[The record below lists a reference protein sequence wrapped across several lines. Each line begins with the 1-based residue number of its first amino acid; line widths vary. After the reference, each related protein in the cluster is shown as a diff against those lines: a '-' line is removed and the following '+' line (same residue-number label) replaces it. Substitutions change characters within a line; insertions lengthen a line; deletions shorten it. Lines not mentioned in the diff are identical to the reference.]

1 MFGAAGQAL
10 LRRATVGVVGVG
22 GGGSIVVEQLA
33 HLGVGRIVAVD
44 FDTVEPHNLSRIVG
58 ARGADAGRSRKKVE
72 VMRRLVRSVD
82 PGIAVEAIA
91 GDIADASVAARLA
104 RCDFLFLCTDTI
116 ASRLVANAIVHSH
129 HVPMVQ
135 VGAKVDMR
143 GDGTMET
150 VYVAVRPVFPK
161 RGCLAC
167 ASLLDPVALQ
177 REAATDEERRAH
189 GDHAQRRWRLRRDD
203 GLPHDAHRPGRRAAA
218 QAPPLRRL
226 YGAVAGAAATAQAGL
241 PLVRGGPSIA
251 GRPGRRGRAPRAPG
265 VAAQLAGSPRI
276 LRLEAKSAHL

>member
-177 REAATDEERRAH
+177 REAATDEERRAQNYLEVDEVIEPSVITLN
-189 GDHAQRRWRLRRDD
+189 GV
-203 GLPHDAHRPGRRAAA
+203 
-218 QAPPLRRL
+218 
-226 YGAVAGAAATAQAGL
+226 GASAATTAFLMMLTGLGDERLLRHRLFDACTGQWLELRPQPRPDCRWCGEAPRSQAGL
-241 PLVRGGPSIA
+241 GDAAALPV
-251 GRPGRRGRAPRAPG
+251 RPG
-265 VAAQLAGSPRI
+265 
-276 LRLEAKSAHL
+276 